1 MMEYEGPCLVFDR
14 SYNRNK
20 HVASVHE
27 RKKDHVCPN
36 AKCAQAFARKHDL
49 RRHFQ
54 SKHTN
59 LGSPR
64 RKLYPSAER
73 KSDSSVEAKV

>member
-1 MMEYEGPCLVFDR
+1 MECAGPRLVFDR

-27 RKKDHVCPN
+27 RKKDYACPN
-36 AKCAQAFARKHDL
+36 DKCAKAFARKHDL
-49 RRHFQ
+49 SRHIQ
-54 SKHTN
+54 SFHTD

-64 RKLYPSAER
+64 RNPPASGEQAGRAGKQ
-73 KSDSSVEAKV
+73 KN